1 MAAGINSK
9 AQQARSLCDEARW
22 AEALALA
29 RRWQTETSED
39 PQAFY
44 YEGLALAGMGKF
56 VAAETA
62 YYRALALD
70 DQNFTFWN
78 SLAALMAD
86 GLKQPEEGAKCLAQ
100 AMQLDPGNKHGWAKL
115 ARMYVQT
122 GRHAEAVECAE
133 RALALDPEM
142 VEAQLQRGRAGQ
154 ALGRPE
160 LVRSACE
167 ALAKLSADKF
177 HPAE

>member
-1 MAAGINSK
+1 MLVGINSMV
-9 AQQARSLCDEARW
+9 QQARALCDESRW
-22 AEALALA
+22 AEALALT
-29 RRWQTETSED
+29 RRWQMETSEE
-39 PQAFY
+39 PLAFY
-44 YEGLALAGMGKF
+44 YEGLALTGLGKC

-70 DQNFTFWN
+70 DQNFTIWN
-78 SLAALMAD
+78 SLASLMFE
-86 GLKQPEEGAKCLAQ
+86 GLKQPEAGAKCLAE
-100 AMQLDPGNKHGWAKL
+100 AMHLDPGNKHGWAKL
-115 ARMYVQT
+115 AGMYVVV

-142 VEAQLQRGRAGQ
+142 VEAQLHRGRAGQ
-154 ALGRPE
+154 ALGRTE

-167 ALAKLSADKF
+167 ALAKLSVDKF